1 MCRSSLAGAILA
13 ASVISMSAA
22 CANAQQF
29 QAPAFTGFEEL
40 GPLGAGETGNIL
52 SRGQGT
58 LMLNMNQQ
66 AESLTY
72 TLTYSGLSSNVTQAH
87 IHFGRQRVPGGIV
100 VFLCTNLGNAP
111 AGTPACPNPSGTVSG
126 MLTGASVIGPT
137 AQAVTVGN
145 FANLATILLQ
155 QSAYGNIH
163 TQNFPGGEIRGNIIQ
178 CANSCCPPLP

>member
-29 QAPAFTGFEEL
+29 QAPVFTGFEEL

-72 TLTYSGLSSNVTQAH
+72 TLTYSGLSNKQ
-87 IHFGRQRVPGGIV
+87 
-100 VFLCTNLGNAP
+100 
-111 AGTPACPNPSGTVSG
+111 TVERRK
-126 MLTGASVIGPT
+126 VI
-137 AQAVTVGN
+137 
-145 FANLATILLQ
+145 
-155 QSAYGNIH
+155 
-163 TQNFPGGEIRGNIIQ
+163 
-178 CANSCCPPLP
+178 